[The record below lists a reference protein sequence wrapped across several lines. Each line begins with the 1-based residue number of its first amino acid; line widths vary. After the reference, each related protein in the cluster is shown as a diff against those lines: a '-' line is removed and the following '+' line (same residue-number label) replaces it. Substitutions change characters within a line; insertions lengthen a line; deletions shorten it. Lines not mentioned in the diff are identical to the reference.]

1 MDESAQEQPLT
12 VLEARATPAKD
23 MPPEDGTIG
32 AQALSHLFFETEPLQ
47 PTLRAMYTEAA
58 KSEQTI
64 QETFLA
70 EAGEKRDL
78 GTLTKDLQNKLSDY
92 RSVVD
97 DAKRTE
103 LAQSILGDCHESAWR
118 GMTDGLV
125 GALSVQERD
134 FVMTLT
140 HEETARR
147 FAEVLG
153 KPGSFT
159 ASLGL
164 ARREWQLH
172 KGIVTAVESRKFQ
185 EANPEASEDQLQEH
199 VSKSLKV
206 EFGKVTLSAVGDMLK
221 DNPEWAKS
229 ALSAAAKFIFTNLFN
244 TPTSTPAAAT

>member
-12 VLEARATPAKD
+12 VLEARATPAKE
-23 MPPEDGTIG
+23 MPPEDSTIG
-32 AQALSHLFFETEPLQ
+32 AQALSHLFFETDPLQ
-47 PTLRAMYTEAA
+47 PTLRTVYAA
-58 KSEQTI
+58 AVKDEQTV
-64 QETFLA
+64 QSAFLA
-70 EAGEKRDL
+70 ESGEKRDL

-118 GMTDGLV
+118 GMTDELV
-125 GALSVQERD
+125 GTLSAQERD

-172 KGIVTAVESRKFQ
+172 KGIITAVESRKFR
-185 EANPEASEDQLQEH
+185 ETNPNAPEEQLQEH
-199 VSKSLKV
+199 VHKTLKV
-206 EFGKVTLSAVGDMLK
+206 AFGKATLSAVGDMLK
-221 DNPEWAKS
+221 DNPDGAKS
-229 ALSAAAKFIFTNLFN
+229 ALSAAAKFIFTNLFGSPQPSPA
-244 TPTSTPAAAT
+244 PTA